1 MKRAIEAAD
10 ALNEVGWWSS
20 WASAFRPAEGAY
32 ALSSGEFEEPLFNR
46 VFFTRPPKPKDL
58 EKIAKA
64 FAARGARPSFFVLT
78 DDRYSGLRK
87 ALRAEGFRKEGGF
100 HVMEERRLGVSAASG
115 VDVHEA
121 SGKELEAWSR
131 TYLKVFYGDEALLP
145 LVLRCVR
152 RAKADE
158 SDKLVVAEQEGGV
171 VGTMA
176 LHTDEGCTGLYCLG
190 TVPDRRGG
198 GVAGSLLAFAHSVK
212 SDLGTKL
219 VLQVFESDGV
229 EQFYLRRGYE
239 RVLSEEIFRR
249 DQP

>member
-1 MKRAIEAAD
+1 MNRTIETAD
-10 ALNEVGWWSS
+10 ILNEVGWWSS
-20 WASAFRPAEGAY
+20 WANAFRPAEGAY
-32 ALSSGEFEEPLFNR
+32 ALSSSEFEEPLFNR
-46 VFFTRPPKPKDL
+46 VLLTSPPRPKGL
-58 EKIAKA
+58 EKIAGA
-64 FAARGARPSFFVLT
+64 FVARGARPSFFVPT

-100 HVMEERRLGVSAASG
+100 HVMEEKRLEVKAGSA

-121 SGKELEAWSR
+121 TRRELDAWCR
-131 TYLKVFYGDEALLP
+131 TYLEVFYGDETLLP
-145 LVLRCVR
+145 QVLRCVR
-152 RAKADE
+152 RAKAKE
-158 SDKLVVAEQEGGV
+158 SDKLVVAEQEGRV

-229 EQFYLRRGYE
+229 ERFYLKRGYE

-249 DQP
+249 DEP